1 MTEHRPVV
9 IVVGDAGMDVLAK
22 HDAPITPGDD
32 RRASVHIELGGA
44 AANTSAWLAQVGA
57 APILVGRVGDDP
69 TGRQV
74 RAELTDAGVRCELA
88 IDPDA
93 HTCCV
98 VVLVDEFGQRS
109 MLPDRGAS
117 ARLRPEDLTPAL
129 LREARH
135 LHLSGYVLLD
145 ERSVAT
151 GVAMLRAARAAGLS
165 TSVDPQSAALLTDR
179 AAFLD
184 AVRGIDLLL
193 PNTVEL
199 AALTGSTDPA
209 SANELLDV
217 VGAVA
222 VTSGDV
228 GADWLDR
235 TGRYTAPA
243 LAVECVD
250 STGAGDAFDAALLAA
265 WLTGADPL
273 DALRAGAR
281 AGAAVVGRLGAHP
294 HRVSPRSPGDPGSP
308 AP

>member
-1 MTEHRPVV
+1 MTEDRPVV
-9 IVVGDAGMDVLAK
+9 IVVGDAGLDVLAK
-22 HDAPITPGDD
+22 HDAPIAPGDD
-32 RRASVHIELGGA
+32 RSASVRIELGGA
-44 AANTSAWLAQVGA
+44 AANTAAWLAHAGA
-57 APILVGRVGDDP
+57 APVLVGRVGDDP
-69 TGRQV
+69 AGRQV
-74 RAELTDAGVRCELA
+74 RAELTEAGVRCALA
-88 IDPDA
+88 VDSGA

-117 ARLRPEDLTPAL
+117 ARLRPHDLTPDL

-145 ERSVAT
+145 ERSAAT

-179 AAFLD
+179 TAFLA

-193 PNTVEL
+193 PNTAEL
-199 AALTGSTDPA
+199 ATLTGSTDPA
-209 SANELLDV
+209 SASDLLDV

-222 VTSGDV
+222 VTSGDT
-228 GADWLDR
+228 GADWVDR
-235 TGRYTAPA
+235 SGHYTVPA
-243 LAVECVD
+243 LAADCVD

-265 WLTGADPL
+265 VLTGADPL

-281 AGAAVVGRLGAHP
+281 AGATVVGRLGAHP
-294 HRVSPRSPGDPGSP
+294 APGQPSITG
-308 AP
+308 

>member
-1 MTEHRPVV
+1 MAEDRPVV

-22 HDAPITPGDD
+22 HDAPIAPGDD
-32 RRASVHIELGGA
+32 RRASVRIELGGA
-44 AANTSAWLAQVGA
+44 AANTAAWLASAGA
-57 APILVGRVGDDP
+57 APVLVGRVGDDP

-74 RAELTDAGVRCELA
+74 RAELTEAGVRCALA
-88 IDPDA
+88 VDPDA

-98 VVLVDEFGQRS
+98 VVLVDELGQRS

-117 ARLRPEDLTPAL
+117 ARLRPEDLTPRL

-145 ERSVAT
+145 ERSAAT

-184 AVRGIDLLL
+184 AVRGVDLLL
-193 PNTVEL
+193 PNTGEL

-209 SANELLDV
+209 SATGLLDV

-222 VTSGDV
+222 VTSGDA

-235 TGRYTAPA
+235 AGRHTVAA
-243 LAVECVD
+243 LPTECVD

-265 WLTGADPL
+265 WLTGADPR
-273 DALRAGAR
+273 DALRAGTE
-281 AGAAVVGRLGAHP
+281 AGARVVGRLGAHP
-294 HRVSPRSPGDPGSP
+294 APGQPSITG
-308 AP
+308 